1 MKWTDDDLNLA
12 LQDLSQ
18 QDPPPAALTALR
30 ARVLDRAH
38 RPRPRWW
45 LWTPVPAAAAVA
57 LAFVLWPA
65 PPAPAPPALIAT
77 APPVPAIAWVRPA
90 APAPPRV
97 RRQAPRIEPTTIPG
111 YVRVATQ
118 DPNIVIF
125 WSFDEGTGDEE

>member
-18 QDPPPAALTALR
+18 QDPPPAALAALR

-45 LWTPVPAAAAVA
+45 LWTPVPAATLA
-57 LAFVLWPA
+57 LALFLWPQPPEIA
-65 PPAPAPPALIAT
+65 PPPRLAL
-77 APPVPAIAWVRPA
+77 APPVPEAAWVKTERPQ
-90 APAPPRV
+90 PPIL
-97 RRQAPRIEPTTIPG
+97 RRERPRMEATEIPG
-111 YVRVATQ
+111 LVRVATQ
-118 DPNIVIF
+118 NPNIVIF